1 MSVTVCGLL
10 TVNVNTLASSAKP
23 VYWVT
28 TLLGALWCCAVAF
41 GYTLL
46 PSFGGASPLD
56 RIGEL
61 AWACAW
67 LAAISACA
75 WSYGAFIPISNTLN
89 LSPTE
94 RALLQ
99 VGIGYGALSLAVLA
113 LGVLGLLY
121 APLFAAAVLAG
132 ALPAFFALLRG
143 EGGRTTETSRHRAGR
158 LKSLSVPLCLRLR
171 GKNALLLVIAI
182 QLAYLLVG
190 FALVPPTAY
199 DALAYHLGLP
209 KLFIAAH
216 RIYYVPFV
224 VHANWPELAE
234 MISLLG
240 LLLRSEML
248 VNLLSLAL
256 SLLGGAAIYLLGRRL
271 VSAGG
276 ALLGCAI
283 YASAPAIRDLAGIPM
298 VEPALASYSAL
309 ATLCLALWLRER
321 HSGWLMLSAAFGGF
335 AASVKLTGLATP
347 LLLGALFLAWSVVR
361 RERLW
366 PTLLL
371 ATRYGAIVA
380 LLVLPWYAKSALY
393 TGNPIWPFFNTLLPS
408 RNWDSFGAQAHDAY
422 LHITNLPPTP
432 LNFLRSLWYV
442 ATDPGRYGGFAL
454 GPLTLLAVPPVL
466 ARVLLSP
473 SFRTRAGALVLFCA
487 LYYCQWFL
495 LSQQT
500 RFLAPLLPVL
510 ALLAGDTYAWMWQGF
525 ARAPR
530 WLAAS
535 VATSLLL
542 LILPLFAAPEQQ
554 RWRDGAAYLA
564 GQLGRDDYLARY
576 VPSEPLYRYA
586 NAALPS
592 NALVLLLFENRGY
605 LLDRDYVWAN
615 PVSQRII
622 KFEQYSDV
630 AALAADLCQRRF
642 THLLYYDAFA
652 VPDDFLPNG
661 AHISAL
667 QRQLVHQYAKPLYE
681 MSDKAGV
688 YALQC
693 KDAGGASFVPR

>member
-1 MSVTVCGLL
+1 M
-10 TVNVNTLASSAKP
+10 NTLANSTKP
-23 VYWVT
+23 VYWAPA
-28 TLLGALWCCAVAF
+28 LLSALWCCAVAF
-41 GYTLL
+41 GYALFPYFGSASLL
-46 PSFGGASPLD
+46 A
-56 RIGEL
+56 RIAEL
-61 AWACAW
+61 AWASGW
-67 LAAISACA
+67 VVAISACA
-75 WSYGAFIPISNTLN
+75 WSCGAFIPISSALLLT
-89 LSPTE
+89 PAE
-94 RALLQ
+94 RALLRL
-99 VGIGYGALSLAVLA
+99 GIGYGTLSLAVLA

-121 APLFAAAVLAG
+121 AQLCAAGVLVG
-132 ALPAFFALLRG
+132 ALPAFIALLNAKRRSVG
-143 EGGRTTETSRHRAGR
+143 EQTTEILRHREGKQKR
-158 LKSLSVPLCLRLR
+158 FSVPLCLC
-171 GKNALLLVIAI
+171 GKNALLLAIAL

-190 FALVPPTAY
+190 FALAPPTAY

-209 KLFIAAH
+209 KLFITAH
-216 RIYYVPFV
+216 RIFYVPFV

-256 SLLGGAAIYLLGRRL
+256 SLLGGAAIYLLGRRF
-271 VSAGG
+271 VSRGG

-283 YASAPAIRDLAGIPM
+283 YASTPAIRDLAGIPM
-298 VEPALASYSAL
+298 VEPVLASYSAL
-309 ATLCLALWLRER
+309 AALCLALWLRER
-321 HSGWLMLSAAFGGF
+321 RADWLMLSAVFGGF
-335 AASVKLTGLATP
+335 AASIKLTGLATP
-347 LLLGALFLAWSVVR
+347 LLLGVLFVGASILR
-361 RERLW
+361 RERLR

-454 GPLTLLAVPPVL
+454 GPLVLLAVPLVL
-466 ARVLLSP
+466 ARVLFSP
-473 SFRTRAGALVLFCA
+473 SCRARVGMLALFCA

-495 LSQQT
+495 LTQQT

-510 ALLAGDTYAWMWQGF
+510 ALLAGDTYAWAWRRF

-530 WLAAS
+530 WPAALI
-535 VATSLLL
+535 ATSLLL
-542 LILPLFAAPEQQ
+542 IALPLFAAPEQQ
-554 RWRDGAAYLA
+554 RWRDGTSYLA
-564 GQLGRDDYLARY
+564 GQIARDDYLARY
-576 VPSEPLYRYA
+576 VSSAPLYRYA
-586 NAALPS
+586 NASLPP

-622 KFEQYSDV
+622 KFEQYPDA

-642 THLLYYDAFA
+642 THLLYYDAFT
-652 VPDDFLPNG
+652 VPDEFLPSG
-661 AHISAL
+661 EHIGTL
-667 QRQLVHQYAKPLYE
+667 QRQLVQQYGKPLYE

-688 YALQC
+688 YVLQC
-693 KDAGGASFVPR
+693 AK